1 MKTFY
6 SAEDIEALA
15 AQGVTELRVDEET
28 VITHL
33 GKDTAQRLGIT
44 LVYSASGSRVS
55 RPRSTQAPNTR
66 RSPAPAAGLKPK
78 GCQHPPLPNA
88 SAAKGQSIG
97 SSDATVNELIGLVRD
112 LTDKGGTD

>member
-15 AQGVTELRVDEET
+15 AQGVTELRVDGET

-44 LVYSASGSRVS
+44 LVYSAPGSPVS
-55 RPRSTQAPNTR
+55 RPGSAPAPSPR
-66 RSPAPAAGLKPK
+66 RGPAPAAGMKPK
-78 GCQHPPLPNA
+78 GCQHPPLPDG
-88 SAAKGQSIG
+88 SAGMGRTSG

-112 LTDKGGTD
+112 LADKGAAG